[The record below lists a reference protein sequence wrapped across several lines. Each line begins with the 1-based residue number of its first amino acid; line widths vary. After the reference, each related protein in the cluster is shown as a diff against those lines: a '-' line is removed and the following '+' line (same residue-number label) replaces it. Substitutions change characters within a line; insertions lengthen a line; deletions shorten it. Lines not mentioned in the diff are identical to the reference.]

1 MFAKAIDG
9 WQPRTRGEL
18 GDAFPLLE
26 EHAVYKHDD
35 RLHIARS
42 TLLANTP
49 AAERMS
55 ARSKSCRWRNSVAVF
70 LLRNARIKL
79 HLQQWNRL
87 NRATRAVRFLNLN
100 LIRRLSR
107 GVEQQGC
114 RSQ

>member
-9 WQPRTRGEL
+9 WQPRTRGEF

-26 EHAVYKHDD
+26 EHTVYKHDD

-42 TLLANTP
+42 TMLANTP

-55 ARSKSCRWRNSVAVF
+55 ARSKSRRWRNWVAVF
-70 LLRNARIKL
+70 LLRNSRIKL

-87 NRATRAVRFLNLN
+87 NSATRAVRFLNLI

-107 GVEQQGC
+107 GVEQQ
-114 RSQ
+114 

>member
-1 MFAKAIDG
+1 
-9 WQPRTRGEL
+9 L

-42 TLLANTP
+42 TMLANT
-49 AAERMS
+49 AIGRTDEREIEVT
-55 ARSKSCRWRNSVAVF
+55 SVAQLGSIV
-70 LLRNARIKL
+70 LLRYSRIKL

-87 NRATRAVRFLNLN
+87 NRATRFLNLN

-107 GVEQQGC
+107 GVE
-114 RSQ
+114 